1 MISLKEEHNFELQ
14 SEYAKMII
22 VLLKYSSK
30 KLSEV
35 IMKNID
41 NNYVSSKSYY
51 ERRLFIPMFEE
62 SLNQFSIEYLKNFY
76 FINVFL
82 DFFNNEKYT
91 ILPRLFKVLRSFFLV
106 INSDKKIKSIITSRI
121 DSYKKSKPKE
131 REVVYVI
138 HIL

>member
-14 SEYAKMII
+14 REYAKMII

-30 KLSEV
+30 NLSEV
-35 IMKNID
+35 IMRNID
-41 NNYVSSKSYY
+41 NNYVSSMSYY

-82 DFFNNEKYT
+82 TFFNNEKYT
-91 ILPRLFKVLRSFFLV
+91 ILPRLFKVLRSFFPL

-121 DSYKKSKPKE
+121 DSYKKSKTKE